1 MTYISVMA
9 AESDEIRP
17 SPFNVC
23 VALTYKIISWA
34 YKTDGEELEGINCS
48 ENLPLLRICDMLPLQ
63 G

>member
-1 MTYISVMA
+1 MTYISVIA

-17 SPFNVC
+17 SPFKVC
-23 VALTYKIISWA
+23 VALMMMIIRA

-48 ENLPLLRICDMLPLQ
+48 ENLPLSRIRDGLPFQ